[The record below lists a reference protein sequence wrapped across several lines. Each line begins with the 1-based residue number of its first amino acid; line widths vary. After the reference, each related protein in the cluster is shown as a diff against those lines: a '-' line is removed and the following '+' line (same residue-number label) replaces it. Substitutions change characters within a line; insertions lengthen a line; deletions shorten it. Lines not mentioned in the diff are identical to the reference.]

1 VNTKLILFLVRI
13 SMGWLFLYA
22 GLTKVLNPG
31 WSAAGYLGNAK
42 TFAGF
47 YNWFLQPG
55 ILPFTNFINEWGLTL
70 LGASLLLGVLVK
82 YSGYLGAL
90 LMLLYYFP
98 SLDFPKIGANS
109 YLVDEH
115 IVYALVLIY
124 MVLARA
130 GDHWGING
138 IFKKPRNQEI

>member
-1 VNTKLILFLVRI
+1 MNTKLILFITRVAV
-13 SMGWLFLYA
+13 GWIMLYA
-22 GLTKVLNPG
+22 GLTKLVNPN

-55 ILPFTNFINEWGLTL
+55 VLLFTNFMNEWGLTL
-70 LGASLLLGVLVK
+70 LGISLIAGAFIK

-98 SLDFPKIGANS
+98 VLDFPKIGANS

-115 IVYALVLIY
+115 SIYALVL
-124 MVLARA
+124 VLLSVYRA
-130 GDHWGING
+130 GGYWGVDG
-138 IFKKPRNQEI
+138 FWKSRK